1 MRKFDALYP
10 LFNGLTKYS
19 IFIATMKPDQR
30 TEVPDMFRRKKDKRI
45 VELNPEELRP
55 AKYALLGFR
64 NKLVAQ
70 GKPTEDINALLLK
83 IMK

>member
-1 MRKFDALYP
+1 MKSFAHLQY
-10 LFNGLTKYS
+10 GIS
-19 IFIATMKPDQR
+19 IATMNSDQR
-30 TEVPDMFRRKKDKRI
+30 AEVPDMFRRKNDKRI
-45 VELNPEELRP
+45 VELNPEELRL

>member
-1 MRKFDALYP
+1 MKSFAHLQY
-10 LFNGLTKYS
+10 GIS
-19 IFIATMKPDQR
+19 ITTMKTDQR

-45 VELNPEELRP
+45 VELNPKELRL
-55 AKYALLGFR
+55 ARYALLGFR

-70 GKPTEDINALLLK
+70 GKPTEDIKALLLK

>member
-1 MRKFDALYP
+1 MKSFAHLQY
-10 LFNGLTKYS
+10 GTSATTTK
-19 IFIATMKPDQR
+19 TDQR
-30 TEVPDMFRRKKDKRI
+30 TEAPDMFRRKKDKRI
-45 VELNPEELRP
+45 VELNPEELRL

-70 GKPTEDINALLLK
+70 GKPTEDVNALLLK

>member
-1 MRKFDALYP
+1 MKSFAHLQHS
-10 LFNGLTKYS
+10 TS
-19 IFIATMKPDQR
+19 ATTMKTDQR
-30 TEVPDMFRRKKDKRI
+30 TEVSDMFRRKKDKQI
-45 VELNPEELRP
+45 VELNPEELRL

>member
-1 MRKFDALYP
+1 MKSFAHLQY
-10 LFNGLTKYS
+10 GTS
-19 IFIATMKPDQR
+19 TTTMKTDQR

-45 VELNPEELRP
+45 VELNPEELRF
-55 AKYALLGFR
+55 AKYAILGFR

-70 GKPTEDINALLLK
+70 GKPTEDVNALLLK

>member
-1 MRKFDALYP
+1 MKSFAHLQY
-10 LFNGLTKYS
+10 GIS
-19 IFIATMKPDQR
+19 VATMKSDQR
-30 TEVPDMFRRKKDKRI
+30 TEVPDMFRRKNDKRI
-45 VELNPEELRP
+45 VELNPEELRL

-70 GKPTEDINALLLK
+70 GKPAEDVNELLLI

>member
-1 MRKFDALYP
+1 
-10 LFNGLTKYS
+10 
-19 IFIATMKPDQR
+19 
-30 TEVPDMFRRKKDKRI
+30 MFRRKNDKRI
-45 VELNPEELRP
+45 VELNPEELRL

-83 IMK
+83 IMKQPMIAARNQNLAADAIIKVDTEG

>member
-1 MRKFDALYP
+1 MNAFAHLQY
-10 LFNGLTKYS
+10 GIS
-19 IFIATMKPDQR
+19 VATMKAGQR
-30 TEVPDMFRRKKDKRI
+30 TEVPDMFGRKNDKRI
-45 VELNPEELRP
+45 VELNPEELRL